1 MSRVRCSGTIF
12 AAFLLSSLAQGADLV
27 VPTRSKAE
35 PQATG
40 GDAASAAN
48 IEAFDLIGNA
58 GSALTKVIVSQKSPQ
73 VPQDALLRLI
83 EGAQVRVTVTALNQ
97 IVRKEVDEHLNVN
110 DVLLGVPLS
119 GRARLQGATSLKL
132 AADPA
137 RGVFDIFFTGSA
149 VSQTL
154 GDADKA
160 HIHSRTVT
168 RFAARKR
175 VILDE
180 RGLTA
185 LPATCNA
192 TAKSTIV
199 GTTSPLP
206 GLRGRLASRIG
217 WRQAQRQLAEA
228 DRISAQHSAAQICRR
243 FDAEVATQLAEA
255 NQLLAQQAAEWAKR
269 SGGQLTLRFSTTDD
283 HLCVSGPKAESH
295 LAGPTGLAAG
305 VQQQPAA
312 VIVIPAG
319 AVDFSTA
326 ASFIGTIAGASGG
339 GSVSAMAQQVL
350 PADVASLI
358 DEQQRLGNIDYGV
371 RFAIDQGRLVLAVHP
386 RED

>member
-1 MSRVRCSGTIF
+1 MNRVRCSAIVF
-12 AAFLLSSLAQGADLV
+12 AALLFSSVAKGADLV
-27 VPTRSKAE
+27 APVDPAGE
-35 PQATG
+35 PQARRSG
-40 GDAASAAN
+40 SASAASV
-48 IEAFDLIGNA
+48 EAFDLIGNA
-58 GSALTKVIVSQKSPQ
+58 GSALTKIVVSQKSPDA
-73 VPQDALLRLI
+73 PQEALLRLI
-83 EGAQVRVTVTALNQ
+83 EGAQVRVMASALNQ
-97 IVRKEVDEHLNVN
+97 LVRKEVDENVN
-110 DVLLGVPLS
+110 VKDVLLGVPLS
-119 GRARLQGATSLKL
+119 GRARLQGMTSLKL

-154 GDADKA
+154 GDADQA

-192 TAKSTIV
+192 TAKSTIA
-199 GTTSPLP
+199 GATSPLP

-217 WRQAQRQLAEA
+217 RRQAQRQLAEA

-255 NQLLAQQAAEWAKR
+255 NRLLAQQAAEWAKR
-269 SGGQLTLRFSTTDD
+269 SGGKLTLRFSTTAEC
-283 HLCVSGPKAESH
+283 LCVSGPKAESLPEGPPAS
-295 LAGPTGLAAG
+295 LASAL
-305 VQQQPAA
+305 QQPAA

-326 ASFIGTIAGASGG
+326 ASFIGTIASASGG
-339 GSVSAMAQQVL
+339 GSVSAVAQRVL
-350 PADVASLI
+350 PADVARLI
-358 DEQQRLGNIDYGV
+358 DEQQMTGNVDYGV